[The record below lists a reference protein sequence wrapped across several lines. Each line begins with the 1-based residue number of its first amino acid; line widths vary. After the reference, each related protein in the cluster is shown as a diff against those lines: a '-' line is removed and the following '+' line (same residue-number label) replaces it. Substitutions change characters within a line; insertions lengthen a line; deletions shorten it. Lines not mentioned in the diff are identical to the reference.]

1 MNKKN
6 IYLFYAIAF
15 LQGMVFYAPIATLY
29 RQARGLNMFQITL
42 IESISLVIC
51 LTLEVPWGMA
61 ADRIGYKKTL
71 FICNFLFFLSKIVF
85 WQAHN
90 FGMFLT
96 ERLMLSV
103 VMSGLSG
110 CDSAFLYVSCG
121 GDKGG
126 NSQKV
131 FGIYD
136 AMGTAGVL
144 IAAGVY
150 SLFMQ
155 GNDSISALFTIF
167 PYALA
172 VFLTGFS
179 TDVENPVENSA
190 SFREQMQT
198 LFHTITGDRRFLLF
212 LFAAALLAECNQTI
226 TTFLNQLQYLRG
238 GISPKMFGF
247 LYILMTVVGLCAAH
261 SYRLVQRLG
270 ENRITVSLF
279 AVGGAACLVMA
290 FFANPI
296 LSIVCLVLLRAA
308 FSLFAPIQM
317 DIQNRRVTTGNRAT
331 LLSIYAIIID
341 SVAVI
346 TNLAFGRAADF
357 GVNFAMTLGAVFCFA
372 ALVLFLLW
380 LYAER
385 KLRGNCP
392 QNCLPPE
399 EQE

>member
-29 RQARGLNMFQITL
+29 RQERGIGIFEITL
-42 IESISLVIC
+42 IESISLVVC
-51 LTLEVPWGMA
+51 MALEVPWGFV
-61 ADRIGYKKTL
+61 ADKIGFKKTL
-71 FICNFLFFLSKIVF
+71 LICNFLFFLSKIVF
-85 WQAHN
+85 WQAHS
-90 FGMFLT
+90 FAMFLV
-96 ERLMLSV
+96 ERLLLSV

-110 CDSAFLYVSCG
+110 CDTAFLYLSCG
-121 GDKGG
+121 GEKSG

-131 FGIYD
+131 LGIYN
-136 AMGTAGVL
+136 AMGTAGIL
-144 IAAGVY
+144 IASGVY

-155 GNDSISALFTIF
+155 GNDSLSSLFTIF

-179 TDVENPVENSA
+179 TDVENPVENFV
-190 SFREQMQT
+190 SFREQLQ
-198 LFHTITGDRRFLLF
+198 LLLRTITGDRRFLLF
-212 LFAAALLAECNQTI
+212 LFATALLAECNQTI

-238 GISPKMFGF
+238 GINPAAFGF
-247 LYILMTVVGLCAAH
+247 LYILMTVAGLCTAH
-261 SYRLVQRLG
+261 SYRLVRRIG
-270 ENRITVSLF
+270 ENRATVSLF

-308 FSLFAPIQM
+308 FSLFTPIQM

-331 LLSIYAIIID
+331 VLSIYAIIMD
-341 SVAVI
+341 SVAI
-346 TNLAFGRAADF
+346 TTNLAFGRAADF
-357 GVNFAMTLGAVFCFA
+357 GVNFAMLLGAAFCFA

-380 LYAER
+380 LRMER
-385 KLRGNCP
+385 SVPVKQ
-392 QNCLPPE
+392 QN
-399 EQE
+399 

>member
-6 IYLFYAIAF
+6 IYLFYAITF
-15 LQGMVFYAPIATLY
+15 LQGMIFYAPIATLY
-29 RQARGLNMFQITL
+29 RQARGLSMFQITL

-51 LTLEVPWGMA
+51 LTLEVPWGMV

-90 FGMFLT
+90 FGMFLV
-96 ERLMLSV
+96 ERLLLSV

-110 CDSAFLYVSCG
+110 CDTAFLYLSCG
-121 GDKGG
+121 GEKSG

-131 FGIYD
+131 FGIYN
-136 AMGTAGVL
+136 AMGTAGIL
-144 IAAGVY
+144 IAAGIY

-155 GNDSISALFTIF
+155 GNDSVSALFTIF

-190 SFREQMQT
+190 SFREQLQL
-198 LFHTITGDRRFLLF
+198 LFRTITGDRRFLLF
-212 LFAAALLAECNQTI
+212 LFAAALLTECNQTI

-238 GISPKMFGF
+238 GINPATFGF
-247 LYILMTVVGLCAAH
+247 LYILMTVAGLCAAH

-270 ENRITVSLF
+270 ENRVTVSLF
-279 AVGGAACLVMA
+279 AIGGAACLVMA

-296 LSIVCLVLLRAA
+296 LSVSCLVLLRVA
-308 FSLFAPIQM
+308 FSLFTPIQM

-331 LLSIYAIIID
+331 VLSIYAIIID

-357 GVNFAMTLGAVFCFA
+357 GVNFAMMLGAIFCFS
-372 ALVLFLLW
+372 ALILFLLW
-380 LYAER
+380 LRAER
-385 KLRGNCP
+385 VVP
-392 QNCLPPE
+392 F
-399 EQE
+399 EQQL